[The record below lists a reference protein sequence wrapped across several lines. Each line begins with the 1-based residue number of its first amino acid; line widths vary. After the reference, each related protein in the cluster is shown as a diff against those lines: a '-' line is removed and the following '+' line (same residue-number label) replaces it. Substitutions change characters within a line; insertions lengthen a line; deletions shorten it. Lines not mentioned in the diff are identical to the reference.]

1 MKLNLL
7 AVKKNY
13 AGHCDSCEQFLALE
27 GLRQKCK
34 VEKAGLSYEKKKGKT
49 QLFNRGSLV
58 LKTLPFR
65 EALSRGTLPITSVSA
80 LPTGEVLLEEGGGAY
95 VQRRKG

>member
-13 AGHCDSCEQFLALE
+13 AGHCDSCEQILALE

-34 VEKAGLSYEKKKGKT
+34 VEKAGLGYGKKKR
-49 QLFNRGSLV
+49 QN
-58 LKTLPFR
+58 
-65 EALSRGTLPITSVSA
+65 SA
-80 LPTGEVLLEEGGGAY
+80 L
-95 VQRRKG
+95 